1 MPLQPLALSVPEA
14 EAEALRRDGSD
25 RLREKAKEG
34 GGGGKSRGHRGKAG
48 KEKRAA
54 PLGR

>member
-34 GGGGKSRGHRGKAG
+34 GGGEG
-48 KEKRAA
+48 RAEDTEERRERRREL
-54 PLGR
+54 PH